1 MERARVEDGAGAAPL
16 RALLVSYAFPPTG
29 GVSVGRASKLAKYLP
44 EHGVRPAV
52 LTASNP
58 SVPLKDESLL
68 RDVSPG
74 LEILRSRTLEPGYA
88 TKQAVWA
95 DSAQTAPTLACRARR
110 WAVGVARGALVPD
123 PQLLWQP
130 AMQAALARRLL
141 GPQRDDVVMLTAP
154 PFSSFLAGPML
165 RLLGRSAVVLDY
177 RDEWQTLRKSYEMVR
192 GGLNGWL
199 GDPLEAA
206 LVRTAH
212 FVTTANEAFRERL
225 LERFSFLDPG
235 RVRAIPNGY
244 DPDDFPADLPSPP
257 ADRFVVTYAGT
268 VYKLNS
274 PRGFMAAL
282 ALLHAREPAL
292 ARLLHV
298 RFVGRIVDTE
308 QELFAGAAR
317 LGVELVGFRD
327 KQRVIEDLAASHLVL
342 CIQSDD
348 PGTERIYPAKIF
360 ELMYV
365 GRPCLTL
372 TPPGA
377 LADLATRHR
386 LGPVLAPGD
395 VEGIAA
401 VLARELASFLDGRRA
416 ARSEAVDI
424 ERYHR
429 RHVAGAFAELFREAA
444 ALATRARA

>member
-1 MERARVEDGAGAAPL
+1 MGRARGLGTVDDPL

-74 LEILRSRTLEPGYA
+74 LEILRSRTLEPGYE

-95 DSAQTAPTLACRARR
+95 ASAQRSPSLPSRARR
-110 WAVGVARGALVPD
+110 WAAGVARRALVPD

-130 AMQAALARRLL
+130 AMQGALARRLL
-141 GPQRDDVVMLTAP
+141 GPRPDDVVLLTAP
-154 PFSSFLAGPML
+154 PFSSFLAAPML
-165 RLLGRSAVVLDY
+165 RLSRRTAVVLDY
-177 RDEWQTLRKSYEMVR
+177 RDEWLTLRKSYEMVR
-192 GGLNGWL
+192 GGLNAWL
-199 GDPLEAA
+199 GDPLEAG
-206 LVRTAH
+206 LLRTAH
-212 FVTTANEAFRERL
+212 FVTTANEAFRESL
-225 LERFSFLDPG
+225 LERFTFLDPG

-244 DPDDFPADLPSPP
+244 DPDDFPVDLPAPP
-257 ADRFVVTYAGT
+257 VDRFVVTYAGT

-282 ALLHAREPAL
+282 ELLHARQPAL

-298 RFVGRIVDTE
+298 RFIGRIVDTE
-308 QELFAGAAR
+308 KELFAGADR

-342 CIQSDD
+342 CIQSED

-377 LADLATRHR
+377 LADLARRHR

-401 VLARELASFLDGRRA
+401 ARARELEALRDGRRSA
-416 ARSEAVDI
+416 KSEAIDI

-429 RHVAGAFAELFREAA
+429 RNVAGEFAAVFHEAA
-444 ALATRARA
+444 ALAFA